1 MLTLGI
7 EHLLTAFRETSVGVF
22 LGDDQGNEVLLP
34 NKYVPQELDM
44 GEEIKVFVY
53 LDSGGRPVAT
63 TLKPNLK
70 LNEFGYLEV
79 KQMSQH
85 GAFLDWGLEKELM
98 VPFREQEV
106 PMEEGHAYVVYLF
119 LDEVTE
125 RLVASSRVN
134 RFLKNRDLTVNEGE
148 KVTIL
153 VYKQTDL
160 GFNVIVNQQYKG
172 LIYRNEIFQPV
183 QIGDTLEGYVKHIRP
198 DRRLDISLQRQGYE
212 HNMDTNVQKV
222 WDMLNQGQGFLALT
236 DKSDPAAI
244 QQQLQMSKKNFKK
257 AIGALY
263 RQRKIRLEK
272 DGIYLVE

>member
-34 NKYVPQELDM
+34 NKYVQQELDM

-63 TLKPNLK
+63 TLKPNLM

-172 LIYRNEIFQPV
+172 LIYKNEIFQPI
-183 QIGDTLEGYVKHIRP
+183 QIGDTLEGFVKNIRP
-198 DRRLDISLQRQGYE
+198 DRRLDISLQQQGYE
-212 HNMDTNVQKV
+212 RNMDTNVQKV